1 MKSAKKQELVEFA
14 QWLARELKR
23 SNSKDIYNLIQSL
36 DSFQGHLNRLGSE
49 EEIQQIVNNSNW
61 DY

>member
-23 SNSKDIYNLIQSL
+23 TNSKDIYNLIQSL
-36 DSFQGHLNRLGSE
+36 DSFQDHLNRLGSE
-49 EEIQQIVNNSNW
+49 EEIQQIVSNSNW

>member
-23 SNSKDIYNLIQSL
+23 TNSKDIYSLIQSL
-36 DSFQGHLNRLGSE
+36 GSFQDHLNRLGSE
-49 EEIQQIVNNSNW
+49 EEIQQIVSNSNW

>member
-23 SNSKDIYNLIQSL
+23 SNSKDIYNLIESL
-36 DSFQGHLNRLGSE
+36 DTFQGHLNRLGSE
-49 EEIQQIVNNSNW
+49 EEIQQIVSNSNW

>member
-1 MKSAKKQELVEFA
+1 MKAAKKQELVQFA

-23 SNSKDIYNLIQSL
+23 TNSKDVYNLIQSL

-49 EEIQQIVNNSNW
+49 EEIQQIVTNSTW
-61 DY
+61 EY

>member
-1 MKSAKKQELVEFA
+1 MKSPKKQELVEFA

-23 SNSKDIYNLIQSL
+23 TNSKDIYNLIQSL
-36 DSFQGHLNRLGSE
+36 DDFQGHLNRIGSE
-49 EEIQQIVNNSNW
+49 EEIQQIVNSSNW

>member
-36 DSFQGHLNRLGSE
+36 DSFQSNLNRLGSE
-49 EEIQQIVNNSNW
+49 EEIQQIVSNSNW
-61 DY
+61 EY